1 MESPIDSKTE
11 SRIAARRT
19 LLQQEVERYVQILKE
34 KEQPDKVILF
44 GSLATGDVHEWSD
57 IDLVVIKPTGL
68 PFLKRTRALRK
79 TIDPQVALEI
89 LCYTPEE
96 FAHLCAK
103 RRFFRDEI
111 LGKGKVLY
119 ERAV

>member
-1 MESPIDSKTE
+1 MESQIDAKTDSKIE
-11 SRIAARRT
+11 ARRA

-96 FAHLCAK
+96 FAQLSTE

-111 LGKGKVLY
+111 ISKGKVLY
-119 ERAV
+119 DRTI

>member
-1 MESPIDSKTE
+1 MESQIDAKTASKIE
-11 SRIAARRT
+11 ARRT

-44 GSLATGDVHEWSD
+44 GSLATGNVHEWSD

-96 FAHLCAK
+96 FAQLCTE

-111 LGKGKVLY
+111 LSKGKVLY
-119 ERAV
+119 DRTS